1 MDYTWIN
8 KIFDKLLKSLKFLF
22 FSFIPS
28 YSFKTISRLFTE
40 TNSSWLTHEWINV
53 LKIKTSVLFNLI
65 FANNTILSCLFFCF
79 NYWLVLS
86 KYLLI
91 AQGFNPTA
99 ELVIP
104 IEISTKE
111 AKADIVTH
119 PVTLEARKSKCS
131 I

>member
-1 MDYTWIN
+1 M
-8 KIFDKLLKSLKFLF
+8 
-22 FSFIPS
+22 
-28 YSFKTISRLFTE
+28 
-40 TNSSWLTHEWINV
+40 
-53 LKIKTSVLFNLI
+53 SVLFNLI